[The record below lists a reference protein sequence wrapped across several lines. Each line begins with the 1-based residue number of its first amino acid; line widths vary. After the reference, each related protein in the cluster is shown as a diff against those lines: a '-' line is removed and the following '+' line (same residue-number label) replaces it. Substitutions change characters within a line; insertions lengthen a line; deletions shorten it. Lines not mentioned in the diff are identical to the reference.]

1 MAEKSELIKAETK
14 AFRLL
19 TLRAHSEKELRSKL
33 NAVHFSPEVVDDVVQ
48 KCVKLGYLNDETFAK
63 QRARSLGVNRL
74 VGDLKISFDLKERGV
89 SSDIRTAAIA
99 DIDRELDE
107 KERIRK
113 LIRKRRRAN
122 NAGLPDEKQK
132 ARLIRNL
139 MSRGFP
145 LALIMKT
152 ITEEEEQRVHDDD
165 GE

>member
-33 NAVHFSPEVVDDVVQ
+33 GAVPFSAEVVDVVVD
-48 KCVKLGYLNDETFAK
+48 KCFRLGYLNDEAFAK
-63 QRARSLGVNRL
+63 QRARALGAGKL
-74 VGDLKISFDLKERGV
+74 VGNLKISFDLKEKGV
-89 SSDIRTAAIA
+89 ASDIRTAAIA
-99 DIDRELDE
+99 DIDGELDE
-107 KERIRK
+107 TQRIRK
-113 LIRKRRRAN
+113 LIRKRRRGSD
-122 NAGLPDEKQK
+122 AGLPDEKQR
-132 ARLIRNL
+132 ARLMRNL

-152 ITEEEEQRVHDDD
+152 MDEEEQGVHDDD

>member
-33 NAVHFSPEVVDDVVQ
+33 NAVPFSPEIVDGVVA
-48 KCVKLGYLNDETFAK
+48 KCFRLGYLNDEVFAK
-63 QRARSLGVNRL
+63 QRARVLGAGKL
-74 VGDLKISFDLKERGV
+74 VGDLKISFDLKEKGV
-89 SSDIRTAAIA
+89 PSDIRTAAIA
-99 DIDRELDE
+99 DIDGELDE
-107 KERIRK
+107 TERIRK
-113 LIRKRRRAN
+113 LIRKRRRGSD
-122 NAGLPDEKQK
+122 AGLTDEKQR

-139 MSRGFP
+139 LSRGFP

-152 ITEEEEQRVHDDD
+152 LDEEEQGVHDDD

>member
-1 MAEKSELIKAETK
+1 MAEKSELVKAETK

-19 TLRAHSEKELRSKL
+19 TLRAHSEKELRAKL
-33 NAVHFSPEVVDDVVQ
+33 TAVHFSEEVVDSAVQ
-48 KCVKLGYLNDETFAK
+48 KCFKLGYLNDEVFAK

-74 VGDLKISFDLKERGV
+74 VGDLKISFDLKEKGV
-89 SSDIRTAAIA
+89 TSDIRTAAIV
-99 DIDRELDE
+99 DIDRELGE
-107 KERIRK
+107 QERIRK
-113 LIRKRRRAN
+113 LIRKRHWGN

-132 ARLIRNL
+132 ARVIRNL

-152 ITEEEEQRVHDDD
+152 IEEEEKRVHDDE